1 MSKHNVQY
9 SVESDAL
16 RMGFV
21 KKRSG
26 PDFRQIRWELKCSKC
41 PREFAASWDGGMKP
55 EAMARHMRVRHW
67 DVDYG
72 MRPLC
77 PDCMHSKDKAPLAK
91 PEHQN
96 FKPWVPPRTQ
106 MFDKIL
112 IAAEERAH
120 NERQAH
126 NIEVVMDLNQAV
138 ADQDAEVKE
147 LKAVRRATRATEA
160 EEERKARHSKRI
172 SEAMKQHHARRKQT
186 KIASEEAL
194 RVAQLKQRACGTVT
208 DSSNLHIQD
217 IPQEAPQAEEE
228 VVNMLTTPKMPTPS
242 PKITHA
248 VFQLLDACFDASKR
262 LYKSG
267 YTDQRVARD
276 CGTSEDV
283 VSYLRTE
290 TFGALAED
298 PRIGSIRDD
307 IELLG
312 MDAAEK
318 FAALQKS
325 LGELRSRIEQ
335 VARK

>member
-1 MSKHNVQY
+1 MSNGQLG
-9 SVESDAL
+9 SIEEDAA
-16 RMGFV
+16 RMGFM
-21 KKRSG
+21 KKRLP
-26 PDFRQIRWELKCSKC
+26 PDFRRVLWHLTCSKC
-41 PREFAASWDGGMKP
+41 PNELTANWGPEMKP
-55 EAMARHMRVRHW
+55 EGMRKFTRQKAW

-77 PDCMHSKDKAPLAK
+77 PDCIHAKDKGPLAK

-112 IAAEERAH
+112 IAAEERAR

-126 NIEVVMDLNQAV
+126 NIEVLLDLNQAV
-138 ADQDAEVKE
+138 ADQDAEVQE
-147 LKAVRRATRATEA
+147 LKAGRRATRATEA

-172 SEAMKQHHARRKQT
+172 SEAMRAHDARRKQA
-186 KIASEEAL
+186 KIAGAEAM
-194 RVAQLKQRACGTVT
+194 RVAQLKERACGTIS
-208 DSSNLHIQD
+208 DSPPLHFHIA
-217 IPQEAPQAEEE
+217 PQEAPQAEEE
-228 VVNMLTTPKMPTPS
+228 VIDMLTQPKLPTPS

-248 VFQLLDACFDASKR
+248 VFQLLDGVFDPAKR

-267 YTDQRVARD
+267 YTDQRVAKEA
-276 CGTSEDV
+276 GTSEDV
-283 VSYLRTE
+283 VLYLRTE
-290 TFGALAED
+290 TFGQLAED
-298 PRIGSIRDD
+298 PRLGNIRDD
-307 IELLG
+307 LELLG

-318 FAALQKS
+318 FAALQKA